1 MFRAQKLIRFHHCDP
16 AGIVFYPQ
24 YFVLMH
30 ELMEDW
36 FSQGLEIDYAEFVRE
51 RGLGL
56 PMVKLECEFLAPNP
70 MGDVLTL
77 ELAVKRIGNS
87 SLTLS
92 VRGTARGR
100 ESLRAT
106 LTVVHASIPQMRPVP
121 IPDELRSAMERFRAE
136 S

>member
-1 MFRAQKLIRFHHCDP
+1 MFRAEKLIRFHHCDP

-92 VRGTARGR
+92 VRGSARGR

-106 LTVVHASIPQMRPVP
+106 LTVVLTSIPQMRPVP
-121 IPDELRSAMERFRAE
+121 IPDALRSAMERYRAD

>member
-1 MFRAQKLIRFHHCDP
+1 MFRVDKLIRFHHCDP

-36 FSQGLEIDYAEFVRE
+36 CSQGLEIDYAEVVRE
-51 RGLGL
+51 HGWGL

-70 MGDVLTL
+70 MGDVLSL

-121 IPDELRSAMERFRAE
+121 IPDALRSAMERFRAE

>member
-1 MFRAQKLIRFHHCDP
+1 MFRVEKLIRFHHCDP

-51 RGLGL
+51 RGMGL
-56 PMVKLECEFLAPNP
+56 PMVRLECEFLAPVP
-70 MGDVLTL
+70 MGNVLAL

-92 VRGTARGR
+92 VRGAAQGR

-106 LTVVHASIPQMRPVP
+106 LTVVHTAIAPMRAVP
-121 IPDELRSAMERFRAE
+121 IPDALRSAMEHFRE
-136 S
+136 DS

>member
-1 MFRAQKLIRFHHCDP
+1 MFRVEKLIRFHHCDA

-36 FSQGLEIDYAEFVRE
+36 FSQGLKIDYAEFVRKQ
-51 RGLGL
+51 GMGL
-56 PMVKLECEFLAPNP
+56 PMVKVECEFLAPNP
-70 MGDVLTL
+70 MGDVLAL

-92 VRGTARGR
+92 IRGTAKGR

-106 LTVVHASIPQMRPVP
+106 LTVVHTSIAQMRPAP
-121 IPDELRSAMERFRAE
+121 IPQPLRSAMERFREDA
-136 S
+136 

>member
-1 MFRAQKLIRFHHCDP
+1 MFRADKLIRFHHCDP

-51 RGLGL
+51 HGLGL

-70 MGDVLTL
+70 MGDVLSL

-121 IPDELRSAMERFRAE
+121 IPDALRSAMERFRAE